1 MQNIKCQSNKCC
13 FKLTISDGKIIVFY
27 KHLYYLPFT
36 TEIQNTV
43 KFKLLKSIAIGILVC
58 SLYLINEL

>member
-1 MQNIKCQSNKCC
+1 MN
-13 FKLTISDGKIIVFY
+13 GKIIIYY
-27 KHLYYLPFT
+27 KDLYYLPFI

-43 KFKLLKSIAIGILVC
+43 SYHLKNIAIGIVVR

>member
-1 MQNIKCQSNKCC
+1 MLITDHFRWQN
-13 FKLTISDGKIIVFY
+13 IVFY
-27 KHLYYLPFT
+27 KHLCYLSFI

-43 KFKLLKSIAIGILVC
+43 YPLLTSIAIGIVVC